1 MKGAQIMGK
10 NLSSPRGLRGK
21 VAFITGAS
29 GALGSDAAR
38 ALHARGVRLAL
49 LGRNTDKLESLA
61 RELGGPANA
70 LAIDMN
76 VRNLASVEAAAKSA
90 AEHFGGIDI
99 VVAGAGMV
107 TTELAENYSATGFV
121 DDIDTNLNG
130 VWRTIKAT
138 LPYVRESKGHICI
151 IASLASFI
159 HMPEMSAYSA
169 SKAGVLALANS
180 LRLEL
185 DGSSV
190 TVGTIHPSFFESA
203 LGDALTTSPLLNRA
217 SGNFGGLFAPIK
229 REDVV
234 SAIVKNIERRS
245 RVAVLPWA
253 FSALAL
259 VPGLGQR
266 VIEPYLTHNLRKTAQ
281 KLSH

>member
-1 MKGAQIMGK
+1 MSTH
-10 NLSSPRGLRGK
+10 LSPEGLRGK
-21 VAFITGAS
+21 VAFVTGAS

-38 ALHARGVRLAL
+38 ALSAREVRLAL
-49 LGRNTDKLESLA
+49 LGRNTDKLEALA
-61 RELGGPANA
+61 RELGGPEKA
-70 LAIDMN
+70 LAIEMN

-90 AEHFGGIDI
+90 ADHFGGIDI
-99 VVAGAGMV
+99 LVAGAGMV
-107 TTELAENYSATGFV
+107 TTELVEDYSATGFV
-121 DDIDTNLNG
+121 DDVDTNLNG

-138 LPYVRESKGHICI
+138 LPYIREAKGHVCI

-185 DGSSV
+185 DGSGVS
-190 TVGTIHPSFFESA
+190 VGTIHPSFFESA

-217 SGNFGGLFAPIK
+217 SGNFGGLLTPIK

-234 SAIVKNIERRS
+234 AAIVKNIERRS
-245 RVAVLPWA
+245 RVVVLPKA

-281 KLSH
+281 KLSR